1 MEKAGAPI
9 DAPLVVLLHGVHGCA
24 NPAPGNKYGDLA
36 RMLLEH
42 GAKCAI
48 VETSRHRRDR
58 ETFCEDRESWAHAA
72 FRGKTFLQD
81 HADAVAGIEAA
92 AGEAAPGRVWLF
104 GFSLG
109 GIHVVLAAGDGS
121 LTFTPAGIILGG
133 SGFRIRPEAELARDL
148 PSLDTMPE
156 SDLLVEAARRLKVE
170 RLISFYGS
178 LDSTFAEE
186 TCRRLVE
193 AAPLPPER
201 KDFVVIEGADHA
213 FRNLR
218 GVPSIKPLEMISSY
232 LARALF

>member
-1 MEKAGAPI
+1 MDKAGASV
-9 DAPLVVLLHGVHGCA
+9 DAPLIVLLHGVHGCA
-24 NPAPGNKYGDLA
+24 NPSPGNKYGDLA
-36 RMLLEH
+36 RMLLDQ

-58 ETFCEDRESWAHAA
+58 ETFCEDREAWAHAA

-92 AGEAAPGRVWLF
+92 AGEASPGRVWLF

-109 GIHVVLAAGDGS
+109 GIHVVLAAGNGS

-133 SGFRIRPEAELARDL
+133 SGFWIRPEAALTPDL
-148 PSLDTMPE
+148 PILDTMPE
-156 SDLLVEAARRLKVE
+156 GDLFREAAGRLKAG

-178 LDSTFAEE
+178 LDSTFTEE
-186 TCRRLVE
+186 ACRRLVE
-193 AAPLPPER
+193 ATPLPPEG